1 LLTVTF
7 TVPKN
12 NLRVILARPMN
23 KRERKNYALEQT
35 EKDIMDK
42 PAPDPDLQPAFLKP
56 IPANAQTPPSPIANS
71 SGKAPSRAERPSTEI
86 LSCPQLHQ
94 QLILWEE
101 GLPIPITLSILKS
114 YTFFRGWILA

>member
-1 LLTVTF
+1 
-7 TVPKN
+7 
-12 NLRVILARPMN
+12 MN

-71 SGKAPSRAERPSTEI
+71 SGNAPNRAERPSTPI
-86 LSCPQLHQ
+86 LSCPQHHQ

-101 GLPIPITLSILKS
+101 GFLIQFLPSILKS